1 MPLVSNLQQRYQQIM
16 EEPLKDDAVE
26 SVSLLFCND
35 WVRIMIIRDS
45 QLADVCSIEVE
56 LSMPSCVIDPSPT
69 ESESQQELAV
79 SFIEKMMSHLEYLLM
94 LRESGFLLGILSTE
108 CVWSA
113 SLHIQE
119 RPDCSF
125 FEMIIPPS

>member
-1 MPLVSNLQQRYQQIM
+1 MPLVSNLQQRYQKIM

-35 WVRIMIIRDS
+35 WVRIMIIRES
-45 QLADVCSIEVE
+45 QLPDVCSIEVE
-56 LSMPSCVIDPSPT
+56 LSMPACVIDPSPI
-69 ESESQQELAV
+69 ESESQQGLAV
-79 SFIEKMMSHLEYLLM
+79 SFFEQMISHLEYLLM

-119 RPDCSF
+119 CPDSSF
-125 FEMIIPPS
+125 FEMLIPPG